1 MNLPFFAADTL
12 GCTLYAVKS
21 GLIANEVHQMPFG
34 PWRVDLSIDVT
45 SDLMSG
51 TEIGLWV
58 TLGKRLQTYLIVRD
72 KESWLLVFDDT
83 LLKECGARTGFGS
96 PTVKERVVEVKPAV
110 KGVFLWKG
118 DSWSRVQYDGTHT
131 MGG

>member
-12 GCTLYAVKS
+12 GCTLYAVKG
-21 GLIANEVHQMPFG
+21 GLVANEVHQMPFG
-34 PWRVDLSIDVT
+34 PWRVDLAIDVT

-58 TLGKRLQTYLIVRD
+58 TLGKRLQTYLIVRE
-72 KESWLLVFDDT
+72 KESWMLVLDDT

-96 PTVKERVVEVKPAV
+96 TTVAERVVEIKPAV
-110 KGVFLWKG
+110 KGIFRWAG
-118 DSWSRVQYDGTHT
+118 DSWSRVQYDGST